1 MADTIGAGDTVTA
14 AVVDALWGLGV
25 VGAGSPRRPAR
36 AASPDVDSVLE
47 HAGRAA
53 AITVS
58 RPGGDPP
65 WRHASSAEPVRPAE
79 SRPGRGR

>member
-1 MADTIGAGDTVTA
+1 MVPAIHATVADTIGAGDTVTA
-14 AVVDALWGLGV
+14 AIVDALWGLGV
-25 VGAGSPRRPAR
+25 VGTAASDGLLTLR
-36 AASPDVDSVLE
+36 AADWIAVLE

-65 WRHASSAEPVRPAE
+65 WRHEL
-79 SRPGRGR
+79 G